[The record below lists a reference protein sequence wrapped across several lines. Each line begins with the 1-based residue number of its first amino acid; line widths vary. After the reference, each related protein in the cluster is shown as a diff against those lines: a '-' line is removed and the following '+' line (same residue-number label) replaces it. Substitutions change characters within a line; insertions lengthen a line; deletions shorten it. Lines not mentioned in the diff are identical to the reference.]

1 MSGSQNKRS
10 QLRPASGQISR
21 DASPL
26 LKPGPLRTF
35 LAFAGVALAAGC
47 IAWLAF
53 NVPNAVDA
61 LKGFDTRLLPVL
73 LALVTADYAMRFYR
87 WRWLLRRATG
97 LHVPLLLDAHLFLA
111 GTAMILTPG
120 RAGEWLKCVYAERLL
135 GVPVVKTAPI
145 PLLERLV
152 DVPAM
157 LALAALGALFFE
169 TRLVLIAAPTVAA
182 GLLLGGRTL
191 LPLFREHFGTMLD
204 SPLMRRD
211 AVAWALA
218 MGTGAWALECVAF
231 YVVLT
236 GFGVE
241 GGIELLGQ
249 AAFIYPLAT
258 LLGTFSFL
266 PGGIGIAEG
275 GIAGALRATTGTT
288 AAVATG
294 SALVIRFAIVGLG
307 VIAGLPS
314 FLLLGGKTLKASKH
328 EEDGPRVEL
337 PRAA

>member
-1 MSGSQNKRS
+1 MLDS
-10 QLRPASGQISR
+10 
-21 DASPL
+21 L
-26 LKPGPLRTF
+26 LKPGPLRNVLT
-35 LAFAGVALAAGC
+35 FAGLALGAGC

-53 NVPNAVDA
+53 NVPNALDA
-61 LKGFDTRLLPVL
+61 LKGFDARLLPLL
-73 LALVTADYAMRFYR
+73 LALVVADYGLRFYR

-97 LHVPLLLDAHLFLA
+97 QQVPLLLDMHLFLA

-135 GVPVVKTAPI
+135 GVPAAKTAPI

-157 LALAALGALFFE
+157 LALAGLGAVFFQPL
-169 TRLVLIAAPTVAA
+169 LVAVAAPVAA
-182 GLLLGGRTL
+182 IGTLAGWRTL
-191 LPLFREHFGTMLD
+191 RPVLRKRFGTMLD
-204 SPLMRRD
+204 SPLMQGTT
-211 AVAWALA
+211 VAWAFA
-218 MGTGAWALECVAF
+218 IGTGAWALECVAF

-241 GGIELLGQ
+241 GGVELLGQ

-275 GIAGALRATTGTT
+275 GIAGMLRAAVGTT
-288 AAVATG
+288 AAVATA

-307 VIAGLPS
+307 VLAGLPS
-314 FLLLGGKTLKASKH
+314 FLLLGGRTLKASKSD
-328 EEDGPRVEL
+328 EGPRIEL

>member
-1 MSGSQNKRS
+1 MLDS
-10 QLRPASGQISR
+10 
-21 DASPL
+21 L
-26 LKPGPLRTF
+26 LKPGPLRTI
-35 LAFAGVALAAGC
+35 LTFAGLALAAGC
-47 IAWLAF
+47 IGWLAF
-53 NVPNAVDA
+53 NIPNALDA
-61 LKGFDTRLLPVL
+61 LQRFDTRLLPML
-73 LALVTADYAMRFYR
+73 LALVFADYALRFYR

-97 LHVPLLLDAHLFLA
+97 MQVPLLLDLHLFLA

-135 GVPVVKTAPI
+135 GVPVAKTAPI

-157 LALAALGALFFE
+157 LALAGLGALFFE
-169 TRLVLIAAPTVAA
+169 TRLVLLAAPTFAI
-182 GLLLGGRTL
+182 GMLLGWRTL
-191 LPLFREHFGTMLD
+191 QPLFRKRFGTMLD

-211 AVAWALA
+211 AVAGAFA

-231 YVVLT
+231 YVVLS

-241 GGIELLGQ
+241 GGAALLGQ

-275 GIAGALRATTGTT
+275 GIAGMLRATAGTT
-288 AAVATG
+288 SAVATA
-294 SALVIRFAIVGLG
+294 SALLIRFAIVGLG
-307 VIAGLPS
+307 VLAGLPS
-314 FLLLGGKTLKASKH
+314 FLLLGGKTLKASKRK
-328 EEDGPRVEL
+328 EPAKVDL
-337 PRAA
+337 ARAA

>member
-1 MSGSQNKRS
+1 VLDS
-10 QLRPASGQISR
+10 
-21 DASPL
+21 L
-26 LKPGPLRTF
+26 LKPGPLRNALTF
-35 LAFAGVALAAGC
+35 VGLALAAGC

-53 NVPNAVDA
+53 NVPNAIDA
-61 LKGFDTRLLPVL
+61 LKGFDARLLPVL
-73 LALVTADYAMRFYR
+73 LALVIADYALRFYR

-97 LHVPLLLDAHLFLA
+97 QNVPLVQDAHLFLA

-135 GVPVVKTAPI
+135 GVPVAKTAPI

-157 LALAALGALFFE
+157 LALAGLGALFFE
-169 TRLVLIAAPTVAA
+169 PLLVAIAAPVAVL
-182 GLLLGGRTL
+182 GLAVGWRTL
-191 LPLFREHFGTMLD
+191 RTVFSKRFCSLLEG
-204 SPLMRRD
+204 PLMRGD
-211 AVAWALA
+211 AVAWALVL
-218 MGTGAWALECVAF
+218 GTGAWALECVAF

-241 GGIELLGQ
+241 GGVELLGQ

-275 GIAGALRATTGTT
+275 GIAGMLRATAGTT
-288 AAVATG
+288 AAVATA

-307 VIAGLPS
+307 VLAGLPS
-314 FLLLGGKTLKASKH
+314 FLLLGGKTLKASRGD
-328 EEDGPRVEL
+328 ETRVEL

>member
-1 MSGSQNKRS
+1 VLDS
-10 QLRPASGQISR
+10 
-21 DASPL
+21 L

-35 LAFAGVALAAGC
+35 LTFAGVALAAGC

-53 NVPNAVDA
+53 NVPNAMDA
-61 LKGFDTRLLPVL
+61 LKNFDTRLLPVL
-73 LALVTADYAMRFYR
+73 LALVAADYTLRFYR

-120 RAGEWLKCVYAERLL
+120 RAGEWLKCVYVERLL
-135 GVPVVKTAPI
+135 GVPVAKTAPI

-169 TRLVLIAAPTVAA
+169 TRLVLIGAPIAAIVTLV
-182 GLLLGGRTL
+182 GWRTL
-191 LPLFREHFGTMLD
+191 RPMLTKRFGAMLD

-211 AVAWALA
+211 AVAVALA
-218 MGTGAWALECVAF
+218 MGTGAWAIECVAF

-241 GGIELLGQ
+241 GGVGLLGQ

-275 GIAGALRATTGTT
+275 GIAGMLRATAGTT
-288 AAVATG
+288 AAVATA
-294 SALVIRFAIVGLG
+294 SALIIRFAIVGLG
-307 VIAGLPS
+307 VLAGLPS
-314 FLLLGGKTLKASKH
+314 FLLLGGKTLKASK
-328 EEDGPRVEL
+328 EEARLEL
-337 PRAA
+337 PKAA

>member
-1 MSGSQNKRS
+1 MLDSL
-10 QLRPASGQISR
+10 LR
-21 DASPL
+21 
-26 LKPGPLRTF
+26 PGPLRT
-35 LAFAGVALAAGC
+35 LLTFAGLALAGGC

-53 NVPNAVDA
+53 NVPNALQA
-61 LKGFDTRLLPVL
+61 LQGFEVRLLPVL
-73 LALVTADYAMRFYR
+73 LALVVADYGLRFYR

-97 LHVPLLLDAHLFLA
+97 RNVPLLLDAHLFLA

-135 GVPVVKTAPI
+135 GVPVARTAPI

-157 LALAALGALFFE
+157 LALAGLGALFFE
-169 TRLVLIAAPTVAA
+169 PRIVLVAAPVLLA
-182 GLLLGGRTL
+182 GAVLGWRTL
-191 LPLFREHFGTMLD
+191 RPLLRKRFGTMLD
-204 SPLMRRD
+204 SPLMARD

-218 MGTGAWALECVAF
+218 LGTGAWALECVAF

-236 GFGVE
+236 GFGLD
-241 GGIELLGQ
+241 GGAGLLGQ

-275 GIAGALRATTGTT
+275 GIAGMLRATAGTT
-288 AAVATG
+288 SAVATA

-307 VIAGLPS
+307 VLAGLPS
-314 FLLLGGKTLKASKH
+314 FLLLGGKTLKASQVQDAPKL
-328 EEDGPRVEL
+328 EL

>member
-1 MSGSQNKRS
+1 MLDS
-10 QLRPASGQISR
+10 LV
-21 DASPL
+21 
-26 LKPGPLRTF
+26 KPGPVRTV
-35 LAFAGVALAAGC
+35 LTVAGVALAAAC
-47 IAWLAF
+47 IAWLAY

-61 LKGFDTRLLPVL
+61 LKAFDARLLPVL
-73 LALVTADYAMRFYR
+73 LALVVADYTLRFYR

-97 LHVPLLLDAHLFLA
+97 LQVPLVQDAHLFLA

-135 GVPVVKTAPI
+135 GVPVAKTAPI

-157 LALAALGALFFE
+157 LALAGLGSLVFE
-169 TRLVLIAAPTVAA
+169 TRLVLIAAPAVAA
-182 GLLLGGRTL
+182 ATILAWRYLR
-191 LPLFREHFGTMLD
+191 PVFRKRFGTMLD
-204 SPLMRRD
+204 SPLMRGD
-211 AVAWALA
+211 AVLYALA
-218 MGTGAWALECVAF
+218 LGSGAWALECIAF

-236 GFGVE
+236 GFGVP
-241 GGIELLGQ
+241 GGVELLGQ

-275 GIAGALRATTGTT
+275 GIAGVLRATVGTT
-288 AAVATG
+288 TAVATA
-294 SALVIRFAIVGLG
+294 SALVIRFSIVGLG
-307 VIAGLPS
+307 VLAGLPS
-314 FLLLGGKTLKASKH
+314 FVLLGKQSLKASKTTQR
-328 EEDGPRVEL
+328 DLANLEL

>member
-1 MSGSQNKRS
+1 VLDS
-10 QLRPASGQISR
+10 
-21 DASPL
+21 L

-35 LAFAGVALAAGC
+35 LTFAGVVLAAAC
-47 IAWLAF
+47 IGWLAL
-53 NVPNAVDA
+53 NVPNALDA
-61 LKGFDTRLLPVL
+61 LRAFDMRLLPVL
-73 LALVTADYAMRFYR
+73 LALVVADYALRFYR

-97 LHVPLLLDAHLFLA
+97 LQVPLLLDIHLFLA

-135 GVPVVKTAPI
+135 GVPVARTAPI

-157 LALAALGALFFE
+157 LVLAGLGALFFE

-182 GLLLGGRTL
+182 GALLAWRYLR
-191 LPLFREHFGTMLD
+191 PVFKKRFGSMLD

-211 AVAWALA
+211 TVAWALA
-218 MGTGAWALECVAF
+218 LGTGAWALECVAF

-241 GGIELLGQ
+241 GGVGLMGQ

-275 GIAGALRATTGTT
+275 GIAGMLRATAGTS
-288 AAVATG
+288 AAVATA

-307 VIAGLPS
+307 VLAGLPS
-314 FLLLGGKTLKASKH
+314 FLLLGKRSLTKTARP
-328 EEDGPRVEL
+328 EDAPPVEWQ
-337 PRAA
+337 RAA

>member
-1 MSGSQNKRS
+1 MAGTRVPVLDS
-10 QLRPASGQISR
+10 
-21 DASPL
+21 L
-26 LKPGPLRTF
+26 LKPGPLRTA
-35 LAFAGVALAAGC
+35 LTIAGLALAAGC

-53 NVPNAVDA
+53 NVPNAAGA

-73 LALVTADYAMRFYR
+73 LALVAADYALRFYR

-97 LHVPLLLDAHLFLA
+97 LHVPLVTDAHLFLA

-135 GVPVVKTAPI
+135 GVPVAKTAPI

-157 LALAALGALFFE
+157 LALAGLGALFFE
-169 TRLVLIAAPTVAA
+169 TRLVLVAAPIAAVVAIA
-182 GLLLGGRTL
+182 GWRTL
-191 LPLFREHFGTMLD
+191 RPMFRKRFGSMLD
-204 SPLMRRD
+204 SPLMCGST
-211 AVAWALA
+211 VACALA
-218 MGTGAWALECVAF
+218 LGTGAWAIECVAF

-241 GGIELLGQ
+241 GGAELMGQ

-275 GIAGALRATTGTT
+275 GIAGMLRATAGTP
-288 AAVATG
+288 AAVATA

-307 VIAGLPS
+307 VLAGLPS
-314 FLLLGGKTLKASKH
+314 FLLLGGKALKASKL
-328 EEDGPRVEL
+328 EDVAGLEVPK
-337 PRAA
+337 AA